1 MPIETVIK
9 LHQTGVWLVVAS
21 AITLIVATTV
31 AVRLV
36 PSFVLPL
43 LVVAWVCG
51 LAGFAIVCY
60 VQPSAVNILLAVL
73 FLTSAGFHGW
83 RIVKRIRA
91 AASSSCNDPTHH
103 HSS

>member
-9 LHQTGVWLVVAS
+9 IHQTGVWLVVAS
-21 AITLIVATTV
+21 AIMLIVATTV
-31 AVRLV
+31 AVRLAPGV
-36 PSFVLPL
+36 VLPL

-73 FLTSAGFHGW
+73 FLASAGFHGW

-91 AASSSCNDPTHH
+91 ASSSCNDPTHN